1 MAIIL
6 ASQQRNFSAERG
18 RGAKN
23 RRFSV
28 ATPSQTA
35 RCDQVMG
42 APEKQRLRRLGGLI
56 YGVSQPSARGTE
68 GMALR
73 KADQRLSKKP
83 S

>member
-6 ASQQRNFSAERG
+6 ANQQPNFPPERG
-18 RGAKN
+18 GGAKN

-56 YGVSQPSARGTE
+56 YGVSQGSAKG
-68 GMALR
+68 
-73 KADQRLSKKP
+73 S
-83 S
+83 